1 MYIQAI
7 LAPPLADVPPE
18 QRDRAHRA
26 MMEQMMLLARGF
38 PVDSSPVRCA
48 AEMVG
53 SAVALDPAEY
63 ELAPAEG
70 IPTASP
76 GRSGWTGSRTA
87 PSDFGGAERK
97 PDWQA
102 RSSYERYLR
111 TIMASGRA

>member
-7 LAPPLADVPPE
+7 LAPTLADVPPE

-38 PVDSSPVRCA
+38 PIDSSPVRCA

-53 SAVALDPAEY
+53 SAVSPDPAEY
-63 ELAPAEG
+63 ELAPG
-70 IPTASP
+70 DRIPSAIAC
-76 GRSGWTGSRTA
+76 RSGRTSGRT
-87 PSDFGGAERK
+87 PPFDGGEGERK

-102 RSSYERYLR
+102 RSSYQRYLR